1 MERIADGDAL
11 AFRKLSDEHLQ
22 AIVTFSHRL
31 VRNHAEAEDIA
42 QETFLRVWQ
51 KADSYQP
58 KAKVSTWFHT
68 IARNIAIDRMR
79 KRSRREEAFEID
91 DERDASPD
99 SAVPSQLLAEKRTQ
113 QKIERALSSLPE
125 RQRSALALCHEEGL
139 NNQAIAEIMSCS
151 VEAVES
157 LLSRGR
163 RTLREIMSQSAPPA
177 LTRQST

>member
-1 MERIADGDAL
+1 MERIADGDAT
-11 AFRKLSDEHLQ
+11 AFRKLSDEHLK

-31 VRNHAEAEDIA
+31 VGNHAEAEEIA

-58 KAKVSTWFHT
+58 KAKLSTWLHT

-79 KRSRREEAFEID
+79 KRSRKEEAFEID
-91 DERDASPD
+91 DERDASPA
-99 SAVPSQLLAEKRTQ
+99 SAVPSQLLAAKETRQ
-113 QKIERALSSLPE
+113 QIERALDSLPE
-125 RQRSALALCHEEGL
+125 RQRSALALCHEQGL
-139 NNQAIAEIMSCS
+139 DNPAIAEVMGCS

-163 RTLREIMSQSAPPA
+163 RALREIMTQSTPPA